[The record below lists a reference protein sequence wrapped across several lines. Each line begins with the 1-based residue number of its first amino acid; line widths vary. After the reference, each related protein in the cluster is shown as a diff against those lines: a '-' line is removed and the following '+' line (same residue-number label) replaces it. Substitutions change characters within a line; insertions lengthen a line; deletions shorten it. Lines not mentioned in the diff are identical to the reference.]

1 MLKRMVMKLF
11 RNPLIIVLLAASLFY
26 SCEKTINPEL
36 EYADPILVVDA
47 WLNDKVE
54 AQEIKLTQT
63 QPYLENELPTGV
75 SGATVSVS
83 YDDGAITF
91 EENPDEPGT
100 YRWIPTPATSEDV
113 FGQLGRTYKLTITV
127 DGETYE
133 ATSRMNRTTTID
145 SISFKFEENSAFY
158 PDDSY
163 TAEFWGTDPAGPG
176 DTYWIKGYKN
186 GVLLNK
192 SSEINIAY
200 DAAFTAGGNFDG
212 VTFIPPIRA
221 VNPDDVDEDDTPL
234 SPYKPGDSLYVEI
247 HSTTLEAYNF
257 LNEVII
263 QTDRPGGFAELFS
276 TPLANV
282 STNITNVDPDGKE
295 AVGFFNVSAVKG
307 MGRKLEEQ

>member
-1 MLKRMVMKLF
+1 MIKSTVMKSF
-11 RNPLIIVLLAASLFY
+11 QNPLIIILFAASVLF

-54 AQEIKLTQT
+54 PQEIRLTRT

-75 SGATVSVS
+75 SGATVTVR
-83 YDDGAITF
+83 YDGGEIIFD
-91 EENPDEPGT
+91 EDPDKPGT
-100 YRWIPTPATSEDV
+100 YRWIPTTGTSEDV
-113 FGQLGRTYKLTITV
+113 FGTTGRAYTLMVTA
-127 DGETYE
+127 DGDTYE
-133 ATSRMNRTTTID
+133 ATSKINRTTTID

-163 TAEFWGTDPAGPG
+163 TAEFWANDPAGPG
-176 DTYWIKGYKN
+176 DTYWIKAYKN
-186 GVLLNK
+186 GVLLSK
-192 SSEINIAY
+192 PSEISIAY

-221 VNPDDVDEDDTPL
+221 VNPDDVDEDDLPL
-234 SPYKPGDSLYVEI
+234 SPYDLGDSLYVEI
-247 HSTTLEAYNF
+247 YSTTLEAYTF

-282 STNITNVDPDGKE
+282 STNITNTDPNGKK
-295 AVGFFNVSAVKG
+295 AVGFFNVSAVNGKG
-307 MGRKLEEQ
+307 AKLVE